1 MMTNEEFDRLQEE
14 IRQEFTWEDWMQRPE
29 KDEPEEEPMEMA
41 ELPKRK
47 IENGIPYVL
56 VGDYYIPDLRAEE
69 AIPERIGRFGR
80 ERLRYLEEN
89 KPEEVHKMILAGNL
103 NETLEQLNE
112 QVEDK
117 IRELMQE
124 MLRKNPAPD
133 KMKHQ
138 LEWVG
143 HMNMMREKAI
153 EIARSELIYV

>member
-1 MMTNEEFDRLQEE
+1 MK
-14 IRQEFTWEDWMQRPE
+14 RPE
-29 KDEPEEEPMEMA
+29 KDEPEEEPMDMA
-41 ELPKRK
+41 ALPKRK
-47 IENGIPYVL
+47 LENGIPYVL
-56 VGDYYIPDLRAEE
+56 VGDYYIPDLRAEDV
-69 AIPERIGRFGR
+69 IPERIGRFCR